1 MSRSLNLLG
10 RVYSQSGWLAS
21 KPLPTSYFSCL
32 RQQRTRPAT
41 DSIRH
46 AISSLPARL
55 VSHEPLLSRFIQD
68 RARYAT
74 HRSGRLRPVNPRNGG
89 SGLFG
94 SGGFGSSGNGGSGS
108 SGNGGGGK
116 RPFLERLPDSVIIW
130 GILGVNG
137 LVYLAWQRASYDYV
151 RIHSCVNSQN
161 AQNV

>member
-32 RQQRTRPAT
+32 RQQGTRPAT
-41 DSIRH
+41 DSIRY

-55 VSHEPLLSRFIQD
+55 VSHEPLLSRFVQD

-74 HRSGRLRPVNPRNGG
+74 HRSGRLRPVSPRDGG
-89 SGLFG
+89 SGSF
-94 SGGFGSSGNGGSGS
+94 GNGGSGS

-116 RPFLERLPDSVIIW
+116 RPFLERLPNSAVIW